1 MVESVSN
8 LDGYSDRGFAAIFLD
23 SVLYAAPLKLSE

>member
-1 MVESVSN
+1 MVESGSN

-23 SVLYAAPLKLSE
+23 SVLYGLFDL

>member
-1 MVESVSN
+1 MVESGSN

-23 SVLYAAPLKLSE
+23 SVLYTAPLKLSE